1 MRLDTNSNVDF
12 KAFES
17 SSSSSSCLI
26 KLDNLATW
34 GGSQKTDTRLPIT
47 DYSTLGGP
55 RHNRSPF
62 PLSKDVNNR
71 LVIWDGDMT
80 TLDVDAITNTSDE
93 TLTESNII
101 SERILAVAGNQ
112 LREELSTNVK
122 ECRTGDVRI
131 TRGYNLPAKYVLHT
145 VAPAYREKFKTAAE
159 NTLHCCY
166 RNVLCKAKELNLHT
180 IALCNISAHQKSF
193 PADVAAHIAL
203 RTIRRYLDKCTLQ
216 VVILCVN
223 SSERG
228 TYEVLAPLYF
238 PRDQLEERSALW
250 QLPKDIGGEFGEP
263 QHPDPD
269 RQIRIIR
276 NPHHSVHMRHRQT
289 DDDSDVSPHDME
301 GNSSDLEYGPKDMNG
316 LSPNSYSSGLQT
328 QLQRDLD
335 RQHLLSDRP
344 RAGVYENVISEGVEG
359 IEHQERYE
367 RLLRR
372 AQVEDLTEV
381 SGIGCLYQSGVDR
394 LGRPVIVFCGKW
406 FPAHN
411 IDLQKALLYLIKL
424 LDPIVKGD
432 YVISYFHTMTSTN
445 NYPSL
450 HWLREVYSVL
460 PYKYKKN
467 LKAFYIVHP
476 TFWTKMMTWWFTTFM
491 APAIKAKVHSLPG
504 VEHLYSAI
512 TKDQLEI
519 PAYITEYD
527 MATNGLHYFNPV
539 PTAS

>member
-1 MRLDTNSNVDF
+1 MINNS
-12 KAFES
+12 FEFS
-17 SSSSSSCLI
+17 S
-26 KLDNLATW
+26 
-34 GGSQKTDTRLPIT
+34 
-47 DYSTLGGP
+47 
-55 RHNRSPF
+55 
-62 PLSKDVNNR
+62 
-71 LVIWDGDMT
+71 
-80 TLDVDAITNTSDE
+80 
-93 TLTESNII
+93 
-101 SERILAVAGNQ
+101 
-112 LREELSTNVK
+112 
-122 ECRTGDVRI
+122 
-131 TRGYNLPAKYVLHT
+131 
-145 VAPAYREKFKTAAE
+145 
-159 NTLHCCY
+159 
-166 RNVLCKAKELNLHT
+166 
-180 IALCNISAHQKSF
+180 
-193 PADVAAHIAL
+193 
-203 RTIRRYLDKCTLQ
+203 
-216 VVILCVN
+216 
-223 SSERG
+223 
-228 TYEVLAPLYF
+228 
-238 PRDQLEERSALW
+238 
-250 QLPKDIGGEFGEP
+250 
-263 QHPDPD
+263 
-269 RQIRIIR
+269 
-276 NPHHSVHMRHRQT
+276 

-301 GNSSDLEYGPKDMNG
+301 GNNSDLEYGARDMNG
-316 LSPNSYSSGLQT
+316 LSLNSYSSGLQA
-328 QLQRDLD
+328 QIQRDLD

-344 RAGVYENVISEGVEG
+344 IAGIYESVVADG
-359 IEHQERYE
+359 IESPEHQDRYE
-367 RLLRR
+367 RLLQR

-406 FPAHN
+406 FPAQN
-411 IDLQKALLYLIKL
+411 IDLEKALLYLIKL

-432 YVISYFHTMTSTN
+432 YVIAYFHTLTSTN